1 MKVDFDNISPELIT
15 KITGEGID
23 EREVPIEIYINS
35 PKLKITK
42 TFESNYVKE
51 EERLR
56 YNIDIT
62 NEKENSIAKKV
73 TLIEKITNGYIDKDS
88 IIVKDD
94 NEKIIP
100 KENYDIVEENGKL
113 ILKFKEDIYIIGRN
127 SNKKEILKKNNISD
141 KSNKIYNRINITY
154 DAVKEKGKDSIST
167 SIVNR
172 KWY

>member
-1 MKVDFDNISPELIT
+1 M
-15 KITGEGID
+15 
-23 EREVPIEIYINS
+23 
-35 PKLKITK
+35 
-42 TFESNYVKE
+42 
-51 EERLR
+51 
-56 YNIDIT
+56 
-62 NEKENSIAKKV
+62 

-141 KSNKIYNRINITY
+141 KNNKIYNRINITY
-154 DAVKEKGKDSIST
+154 DTIKEKGKDSIST

-172 KWY
+172 K

>member
-1 MKVDFDNISPELIT
+1 M
-15 KITGEGID
+15 
-23 EREVPIEIYINS
+23 
-35 PKLKITK
+35 
-42 TFESNYVKE
+42 
-51 EERLR
+51 
-56 YNIDIT
+56 
-62 NEKENSIAKKV
+62 

-141 KSNKIYNRINITY
+141 KNNKIYNRINITY

-172 KWY
+172 KWK

>member
-1 MKVDFDNISPELIT
+1 
-15 KITGEGID
+15 
-23 EREVPIEIYINS
+23 
-35 PKLKITK
+35 
-42 TFESNYVKE
+42 
-51 EERLR
+51 
-56 YNIDIT
+56 
-62 NEKENSIAKKV
+62 V

-141 KSNKIYNRINITY
+141 KNNKIYNRINITY
-154 DAVKEKGKDSIST
+154 DTIKEKGKDSIST

-172 KWY
+172 K

>member
-1 MKVDFDNISPELIT
+1 M
-15 KITGEGID
+15 
-23 EREVPIEIYINS
+23 
-35 PKLKITK
+35 
-42 TFESNYVKE
+42 
-51 EERLR
+51 
-56 YNIDIT
+56 
-62 NEKENSIAKKV
+62 

-113 ILKFKEDIYIIGRN
+113 ILKFKEYIYIIGRN

-154 DAVKEKGKDSIST
+154 DAVKEKVKDSIST

-172 KWY
+172 K

>member
-1 MKVDFDNISPELIT
+1 M
-15 KITGEGID
+15 
-23 EREVPIEIYINS
+23 
-35 PKLKITK
+35 
-42 TFESNYVKE
+42 
-51 EERLR
+51 
-56 YNIDIT
+56 
-62 NEKENSIAKKV
+62 

-141 KSNKIYNRINITY
+141 KNNKIYDRINITY
-154 DAVKEKGKDSIST
+154 DTIKEKGKDSIST

-172 KWY
+172 K

>member
-1 MKVDFDNISPELIT
+1 M
-15 KITGEGID
+15 
-23 EREVPIEIYINS
+23 
-35 PKLKITK
+35 
-42 TFESNYVKE
+42 
-51 EERLR
+51 
-56 YNIDIT
+56 
-62 NEKENSIAKKV
+62 

-141 KSNKIYNRINITY
+141 KSNKIYDRINITY
-154 DAVKEKGKDSIST
+154 DTIKEKGKDSIST

-172 KWY
+172 K

>member
-1 MKVDFDNISPELIT
+1 M
-15 KITGEGID
+15 
-23 EREVPIEIYINS
+23 
-35 PKLKITK
+35 
-42 TFESNYVKE
+42 
-51 EERLR
+51 
-56 YNIDIT
+56 
-62 NEKENSIAKKV
+62 

-113 ILKFKEDIYIIGRN
+113 ILKFKEDVYIIGRN

-141 KSNKIYNRINITY
+141 KNNKIYDRINITY
-154 DAVKEKGKDSIST
+154 DTIKEKGKDSIST

-172 KWY
+172 K

>member
-1 MKVDFDNISPELIT
+1 M
-15 KITGEGID
+15 
-23 EREVPIEIYINS
+23 
-35 PKLKITK
+35 
-42 TFESNYVKE
+42 
-51 EERLR
+51 
-56 YNIDIT
+56 
-62 NEKENSIAKKV
+62 
-73 TLIEKITNGYIDKDS
+73 TLIEKITNGYINKDS

-141 KSNKIYNRINITY
+141 KSNKIYDRINITY
-154 DAVKEKGKDSIST
+154 DTIKEKGKDSIST

-172 KWY
+172 K

>member
-1 MKVDFDNISPELIT
+1 M
-15 KITGEGID
+15 
-23 EREVPIEIYINS
+23 
-35 PKLKITK
+35 
-42 TFESNYVKE
+42 
-51 EERLR
+51 
-56 YNIDIT
+56 
-62 NEKENSIAKKV
+62 

-113 ILKFKEDIYIIGRN
+113 ILKFKEDIYILGRN

-141 KSNKIYNRINITY
+141 KNNKIYDRINITY
-154 DAVKEKGKDSIST
+154 DTIKEKGKDSIST

-172 KWY
+172 K

>member
-1 MKVDFDNISPELIT
+1 
-15 KITGEGID
+15 
-23 EREVPIEIYINS
+23 
-35 PKLKITK
+35 
-42 TFESNYVKE
+42 
-51 EERLR
+51 
-56 YNIDIT
+56 
-62 NEKENSIAKKV
+62 V

-141 KSNKIYNRINITY
+141 KNNKIYDRINITY
-154 DAVKEKGKDSIST
+154 DTIKEKGKDSIST

-172 KWY
+172 K

>member
-1 MKVDFDNISPELIT
+1 M
-15 KITGEGID
+15 
-23 EREVPIEIYINS
+23 
-35 PKLKITK
+35 
-42 TFESNYVKE
+42 
-51 EERLR
+51 
-56 YNIDIT
+56 
-62 NEKENSIAKKV
+62 

-113 ILKFKEDIYIIGRN
+113 ILKFKEDVYIIGRN

-141 KSNKIYNRINITY
+141 KNNKIYDRINITY
-154 DAVKEKGKDSIST
+154 DIIKEKGKDSIST

-172 KWY
+172 K

>member
-1 MKVDFDNISPELIT
+1 M
-15 KITGEGID
+15 
-23 EREVPIEIYINS
+23 
-35 PKLKITK
+35 
-42 TFESNYVKE
+42 
-51 EERLR
+51 
-56 YNIDIT
+56 
-62 NEKENSIAKKV
+62 

-141 KSNKIYNRINITY
+141 KNNKIYNRINITY
-154 DAVKEKGKDSIST
+154 DIIKEKGKDSIST

-172 KWY
+172 KWK

>member
-1 MKVDFDNISPELIT
+1 M
-15 KITGEGID
+15 
-23 EREVPIEIYINS
+23 
-35 PKLKITK
+35 
-42 TFESNYVKE
+42 
-51 EERLR
+51 
-56 YNIDIT
+56 
-62 NEKENSIAKKV
+62 

-88 IIVKDD
+88 IIVKGD

-113 ILKFKEDIYIIGRN
+113 ILKFKEDIYIIGKN

-141 KSNKIYNRINITY
+141 KNNKIYNRINITY

-172 KWY
+172 K

>member
-1 MKVDFDNISPELIT
+1 M
-15 KITGEGID
+15 
-23 EREVPIEIYINS
+23 
-35 PKLKITK
+35 
-42 TFESNYVKE
+42 
-51 EERLR
+51 
-56 YNIDIT
+56 
-62 NEKENSIAKKV
+62 

-94 NEKIIP
+94 NKKIIP

-141 KSNKIYNRINITY
+141 KSNKIYDRINITY
-154 DAVKEKGKDSIST
+154 DIIKEKGKDSIST

-172 KWY
+172 K

>member
-1 MKVDFDNISPELIT
+1 M
-15 KITGEGID
+15 
-23 EREVPIEIYINS
+23 
-35 PKLKITK
+35 
-42 TFESNYVKE
+42 
-51 EERLR
+51 
-56 YNIDIT
+56 
-62 NEKENSIAKKV
+62 

-127 SNKKEILKKNNISD
+127 SNKKEILKKSNISD
-141 KSNKIYNRINITY
+141 KNNKIYNRINITY
-154 DAVKEKGKDSIST
+154 DTIKEKGKDSIST

-172 KWY
+172 K

>member
-1 MKVDFDNISPELIT
+1 M
-15 KITGEGID
+15 
-23 EREVPIEIYINS
+23 
-35 PKLKITK
+35 
-42 TFESNYVKE
+42 
-51 EERLR
+51 
-56 YNIDIT
+56 
-62 NEKENSIAKKV
+62 

-154 DAVKEKGKDSIST
+154 DTIKEKGKDSIST

-172 KWY
+172 K

>member
-1 MKVDFDNISPELIT
+1 M
-15 KITGEGID
+15 
-23 EREVPIEIYINS
+23 
-35 PKLKITK
+35 
-42 TFESNYVKE
+42 
-51 EERLR
+51 
-56 YNIDIT
+56 
-62 NEKENSIAKKV
+62 

-113 ILKFKEDIYIIGRN
+113 ILKFKEDVYIIGRN

-141 KSNKIYNRINITY
+141 KNNKIYNRINITY
-154 DAVKEKGKDSIST
+154 DTIKEKGKDSIST

-172 KWY
+172 K

>member
-1 MKVDFDNISPELIT
+1 M
-15 KITGEGID
+15 
-23 EREVPIEIYINS
+23 
-35 PKLKITK
+35 
-42 TFESNYVKE
+42 
-51 EERLR
+51 
-56 YNIDIT
+56 
-62 NEKENSIAKKV
+62 

-127 SNKKEILKKNNISD
+127 SNKKEILKN
-141 KSNKIYNRINITY
+141 NKIYDRINITY
-154 DAVKEKGKDSIST
+154 DTIKEKGKDSIST

-172 KWY
+172 K

>member
-1 MKVDFDNISPELIT
+1 M
-15 KITGEGID
+15 
-23 EREVPIEIYINS
+23 
-35 PKLKITK
+35 
-42 TFESNYVKE
+42 
-51 EERLR
+51 
-56 YNIDIT
+56 
-62 NEKENSIAKKV
+62 

-141 KSNKIYNRINITY
+141 KNNKIYNRINITY
-154 DAVKEKGKDSIST
+154 DDVKEKGKDSIST

-172 KWY
+172 K

>member
-1 MKVDFDNISPELIT
+1 M
-15 KITGEGID
+15 
-23 EREVPIEIYINS
+23 
-35 PKLKITK
+35 
-42 TFESNYVKE
+42 
-51 EERLR
+51 
-56 YNIDIT
+56 
-62 NEKENSIAKKV
+62 

-141 KSNKIYNRINITY
+141 KNNKIYYRINITY
-154 DAVKEKGKDSIST
+154 DTIKEKGKDSIST

-172 KWY
+172 KW

>member
-1 MKVDFDNISPELIT
+1 M
-15 KITGEGID
+15 
-23 EREVPIEIYINS
+23 
-35 PKLKITK
+35 
-42 TFESNYVKE
+42 
-51 EERLR
+51 
-56 YNIDIT
+56 
-62 NEKENSIAKKV
+62 

-141 KSNKIYNRINITY
+141 KNNKIYDRINITY
-154 DAVKEKGKDSIST
+154 DTIKEKGKDSIST

-172 KWY
+172 KWK

>member
-1 MKVDFDNISPELIT
+1 M
-15 KITGEGID
+15 
-23 EREVPIEIYINS
+23 
-35 PKLKITK
+35 
-42 TFESNYVKE
+42 
-51 EERLR
+51 
-56 YNIDIT
+56 
-62 NEKENSIAKKV
+62 

-113 ILKFKEDIYIIGRN
+113 ILKFKEDVYIIGRN

-141 KSNKIYNRINITY
+141 KSNKIYDRINITY
-154 DAVKEKGKDSIST
+154 DTIKEKGKDSIST

-172 KWY
+172 K